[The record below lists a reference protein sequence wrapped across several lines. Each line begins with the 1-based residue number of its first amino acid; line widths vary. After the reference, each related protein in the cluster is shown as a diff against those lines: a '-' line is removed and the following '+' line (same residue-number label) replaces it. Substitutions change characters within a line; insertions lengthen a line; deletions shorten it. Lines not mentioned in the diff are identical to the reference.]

1 MIDINENIEY
11 INYYEMFEIDPKASI
26 EETKRAY
33 RNKLKQW
40 HPDKN
45 IERIKEAEEITK
57 VLNHAYS
64 ILSNA
69 EQRKKYDRM
78 LRFTKKRNIHQDIN
92 DDIFWEKVGK
102 TSPGFKKIFDNVK
115 DLYSLF
121 KDAVRGNYKL
131 HPSYIGMI
139 GGGLLYFIIPADF
152 IPDMIPIIGL
162 LDDIAVLTMISNSV
176 QSELNEYRKWK
187 KTD

>member
-1 MIDINENIEY
+1 MDENIKY
-11 INYYEMFEIDPKASI
+11 NNYYELFEIHPKASQ
-26 EETKRAY
+26 EEIKRAY
-33 RNKLKQW
+33 RKKLKQW

-64 ILSNA
+64 ILSDA
-69 EQRKKYDRM
+69 DQRKKYDRM
-78 LRFTKKRNIHQDIN
+78 LRFTRKRNIHQDIK
-92 DDIFWEKVGK
+92 DDIFWEKVEK
-102 TSPGFKKIFDNVK
+102 ASPGFKKIFANVK

-121 KDAVRGNYKL
+121 KDAVKGNYKL

-139 GGGLLYFIIPADF
+139 GGGLLYFIIPTDF
-152 IPDMIPIIGL
+152 IPDIIPIIGF
-162 LDDIAVLTMISNSV
+162 LDDIAVLTMIGNSL
-176 QSELNEYRKWK
+176 QSELNEYRNWK